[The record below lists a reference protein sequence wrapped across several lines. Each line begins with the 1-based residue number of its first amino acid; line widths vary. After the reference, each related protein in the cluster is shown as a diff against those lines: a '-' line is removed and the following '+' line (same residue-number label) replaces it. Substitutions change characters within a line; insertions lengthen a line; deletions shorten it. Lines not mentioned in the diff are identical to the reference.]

1 MTGLRMSASQ
11 YSITKFTPECTIHDP
26 SSIHDFVLHI
36 ELCGNTSIVS
46 FQFISLVLENFR

>member
-1 MTGLRMSASQ
+1 MSASQ

-36 ELCGNTSIVS
+36 ELCGNTSIVG